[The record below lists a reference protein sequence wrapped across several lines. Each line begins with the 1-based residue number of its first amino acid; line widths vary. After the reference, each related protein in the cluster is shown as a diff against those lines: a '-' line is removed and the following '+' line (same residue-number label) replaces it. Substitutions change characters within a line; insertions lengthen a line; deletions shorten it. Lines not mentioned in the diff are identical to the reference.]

1 MKRVKT
7 ISRMNLNF
15 DHLDG
20 MYKSPPEV
28 GTFCQASILR
38 QRGKETIAN
47 SNSYITSGEE
57 KKSQGSTVSQPLLC
71 FTQRGYTRTEVT

>member
-1 MKRVKT
+1 
-7 ISRMNLNF
+7 MNLNF

-38 QRGKETIAN
+38 QRGREPIAN

-57 KKSQGSTVSQPLLC
+57 KKPQDSTLSQPFLP